1 MRCTAENIIKHLH
14 HTNTIV
20 QNTLPQNMPL
30 WHNDYFEINVLEKQ
44 WCKEDILTLLW
55 PPASKRWIFHVKR
68 TFPVSGVEM
77 ASLSAKT
84 GNLGLRGYIKI
95 FVYFFT
101 NLLPQTQA
109 SLSFL
114 QQRENISDSGVRTIT
129 SHSSPLF
136 QDPVSAPSQIN
147 APCRLSYLLFG
158 FVNMHM
164 CMWVKGL
171 YFPSVYSIDERG
183 ERGWEYRV

>member
-1 MRCTAENIIKHLH
+1 MHL
-14 HTNTIV
+14 
-20 QNTLPQNMPL
+20 LPNCQSC
-30 WHNDYFEINVLEKQ
+30 NV
-44 WCKEDILTLLW
+44 CKEDILTLLW
-55 PPASKRWIFHVKR
+55 PPASKRWIFHVKC

-95 FVYFFT
+95 FFYFFT
-101 NLLPQTQA
+101 HLLPQTQA

-114 QQRENISDSGVRTIT
+114 QQRENISNSGVRTIT

-136 QDPVSAPSQIN
+136 QDPVSAPLQIN

-183 ERGWEYRV
+183 ERGWEYRVQQGERKREEEKREEEEKKEMEEKKME

>member
-1 MRCTAENIIKHLH
+1 MFNSWLSKKLAMSHFAISMVQILSPWPFLSDLCGITTCWVGMRCTTENIIKHLH

-30 WHNDYFEINVLEKQ
+30 WHDYFEINVLEKQ

-55 PPASKRWIFHVKR
+55 PPESKRWIFHVKR
-68 TFPVSGVEM
+68 TFPVSGVEI

-84 GNLGLRGYIKI
+84 GNLGSRGYIKI
-95 FVYFFT
+95 FFYFFT

-114 QQRENISDSGVRTIT
+114 
-129 SHSSPLF
+129 
-136 QDPVSAPSQIN
+136 
-147 APCRLSYLLFG
+147 
-158 FVNMHM
+158 
-164 CMWVKGL
+164 
-171 YFPSVYSIDERG
+171 
-183 ERGWEYRV
+183 